1 MTIDKTAEQLRDD
14 EIVRRALEAAAQ
26 TLEARGGNAVYKRA
40 WIIAAE
46 LIRKMKP
53 F

>member
-1 MTIDKTAEQLRDD
+1 MIDKTLEQLRD
-14 EIVRRALEAAAQ
+14 EEVARRALEAAAKAV
-26 TLEARGGNAVYKRA
+26 ESRAGNAVYRRA

-46 LIRKMKP
+46 VIRSMKP